1 MVKNVLRA
9 IGGAELYPV
18 ISLII
23 FTLFFAGLLIW
34 VFSLRRGTLDLTLP
48 DGSTETVTAPTPL
61 DRCTSRIAAST
72 RATSSECTL
81 AAL

>member
-34 VFSLRRGTLDLTLP
+34 VFSLRRGTLDAVSQLALQ
-48 DGSTETVTAPTPL
+48 DSTNVANGDTNHVL
-61 DRCTSRIAAST
+61 KK
-72 RATSSECTL
+72 
-81 AAL
+81 